1 MKFIALDRL
10 IQCLRIAYLLLLLV
24 SITVICALLFVI
36 ALTKYDGHQFLDES
50 QYEKWIHVEIELGIV
65 FRETLIV
72 ILSLASA
79 FVKMISSITDVFTW
93 IYSLIF

>member
-36 ALTKYDGHQFLDES
+36 ALTKYDRHHFLDES
-50 QYEKWIHVEIELGIV
+50 QYGKWIHVEIELGIV